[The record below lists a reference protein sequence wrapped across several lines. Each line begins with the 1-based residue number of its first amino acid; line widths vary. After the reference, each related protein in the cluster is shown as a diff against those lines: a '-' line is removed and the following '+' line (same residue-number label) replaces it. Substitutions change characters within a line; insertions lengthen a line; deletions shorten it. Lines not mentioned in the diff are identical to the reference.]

1 MAHQMGVLIYVG
13 EKTIASMVLMF
24 PFSKD
29 KSIDSPSTIIWPEK
43 EPDGPSLMDKVLAF
57 FKPFIPTEL
66 RKEQHSSYHSLV
78 SPPPQK
84 HQFSNALPSVL
95 GTNQPD
101 GGSLSWLRKSE
112 PLLTKLHF
120 FPFFSSSE

>member
-1 MAHQMGVLIYVG
+1 MAHQMEVLIYDA
-13 EKTIASMVLMF
+13 EKNIASMVLMF
-24 PFSKD
+24 PFSQD
-29 KSIDSPSTIIWPEK
+29 KSIDSPSTINWPEK

-57 FKPFIPTEL
+57 FKLFIPTEL
-66 RKEQHSSYHSLV
+66 RKEQHSSYHYLV
-78 SPPPQK
+78 LPPPQK
-84 HQFSNALPSVL
+84 HQFPNALPSVL

-112 PLLTKLHF
+112 PTSYQITF